1 MDRKFIEG
9 NYRNK
14 MVSIII
20 PMFHGKRYLK
30 DILEQ
35 IDQCVQYYSASEI
48 ELILY
53 NDSPDE
59 KIQVDETEH
68 KYAIK
73 VFNPEYNR
81 GIHGARVQALEYA
94 EGEYILFLD
103 QDDKIFPA
111 YLRKQLECIGNAD
124 AVVCRAIHNKRLHYT
139 NTHIFEKV
147 ISKEFMLKKWC
158 PIVSP
163 GQVLLRKSA
172 IPLLWKEKIL
182 KNNGADDYFLW
193 LLMVGEGKVFSLNQ
207 EILFEHVIT
216 GENMSSNTNTMM
228 NSEHEMLKLLKDNHV
243 FKGEDAIWLSRL
255 SESLRKVH
263 IKELDN
269 YKRTF
274 AFLQQ
279 WNMNLANGH
288 SPLDFFRNNSIR
300 RIALY
305 GAGDLGKNIELL
317 LRNTDI
323 EVSFYIDQN
332 AEYILSALP
341 VYTKEN
347 ICEDIDAIIMTI
359 DDKRLFNEIVALRK
373 CPVYQITDIWK
384 TD

>member
-1 MDRKFIEG
+1 MDRT
-9 NYRNK
+9 
-14 MVSIII
+14 VSIIV

-30 DILEQ
+30 SILKQ
-35 IDQCVQYYSASEI
+35 IDQCAQNCNAAEI

-59 KIQVDETEH
+59 EIQVNKTEY
-68 KYAIK
+68 KYEIK

-81 GIHGARVQALEYA
+81 GIHGARVQALSYA

-111 YLRKQLECIGNAD
+111 YLSKQLECIGNAD
-124 AVVCRAIHNKRLHYT
+124 AVVCRAIHNSRLHYT
-139 NTHIFEKV
+139 NTHVFETV

-163 GQVLLRKSA
+163 GQVLLRKSS
-172 IPLLWKEKIL
+172 IPLLWEKNIL
-182 KNNGADDYFLW
+182 RNNGADDYFLW
-193 LLMVGEGKVFSLNQ
+193 LLMAGEGKVFSLNQ

-216 GENMSSNTNTMM
+216 GENMSCNTNTMM
-228 NSEHEMLKLLKDNHV
+228 DSELEMLKLLKDNQV
-243 FKGEDAIWLSRL
+243 FQGKDAVWLSKL

-274 AFLQQ
+274 IFLQQ
-279 WNMNLANGH
+279 WNRNLANGH
-288 SPLDFFRNNSIR
+288 SPFDFFRNKSIQ

-323 EVSFYIDQN
+323 KVAFYIDQN
-332 AEYILSALP
+332 AEYILSDLP

-347 ICEDIDAIIMTI
+347 ICEDVDAILMTI
-359 DDKRLFNEIVALRK
+359 EDNQLFNEIVALKK
-373 CPVYQITDIWK
+373 CPVYQIADIWK
-384 TD
+384 ED